1 LVSHQIVLHSN
12 VSLSHTW
19 HRLALIFMMQLRS
32 LVFFLLCLA
41 GGARR
46 TAREGFVPGVTSVL
60 RGAHPQAGTLSTE
73 PKYQESKRHGFGQ
86 HRIKDT
92 LMAEYDP
99 KDPKGKQQA
108 IDRRAAL
115 QAAALAA
122 AAAVPMAA
130 NAKAGQFSK
139 LDIFSIV
146 GQPAISSPYQP
157 GGPRSGKDATYG
169 YQKSDGPILAAGYE
183 SDVTREKKAFEV
195 SKNIVNSQGPNI
207 ESKTWWLARDNFRGQ
222 AYNMK
227 ANMQAI
233 NEVLPADKKKDAT
246 KAYNKFWA
254 GVNKLDLALTKKEP
268 ELATKDYEDV
278 KADLVA
284 YEAIAL

>member
-1 LVSHQIVLHSN
+1 
-12 VSLSHTW
+12 
-19 HRLALIFMMQLRS
+19 MMQLRG

-46 TAREGFVPGVTSVL
+46 TAREGFVPGVTGVL

-73 PKYQESKRHGFGQ
+73 PKYQESKHHGFGR

-108 IDRRAAL
+108 IDRRGAL

-169 YQKSDGPILAAGYE
+169 YKKSDGPILAAGYE

-195 SKNIVNSQGPNI
+195 SKNIVNTQGPNI
-207 ESKTWWLARDNFRGQ
+207 ESKTWWLVRDNLRGQ

-246 KAYNKFWA
+246 KAYKKFWA
-254 GVNKLDLALTKKEP
+254 EVDQLDLALTKKEP
-268 ELATKDYEDV
+268 ELARKEYEDV
-278 KADLVA
+278 KAALVA